1 MIVLIP
7 QCGRSIPIILE
18 VIMISD
24 VLVEYNFLNH
34 VASDIGSDQL
44 LLCPENSK
52 TQNNLDSVAAVSS

>member
-18 VIMISD
+18 VIMISV

-44 LLCPENSK
+44 LLCTENSK